1 MKNKYVAIGGFAF
14 TEESDMKKLSNYA
27 RKGWILDSIV
37 GGFFYKLRKGT
48 PQNIIYTL
56 DYQDNVDEEYF
67 SIFKEAGWDL
77 VVSIGNKMNIFSA
90 PAGTKPIY
98 SDVDTEIEKYKI
110 MKEQTKRGTVYS
122 LIIGILLIVS
132 MIISLITVKSIFLIL
147 VGLLIIDVI
156 IFIFNFMPYLAY
168 KDKVNQLKEENGK
181 MRNSTLANKIL
192 WKIYMFAGILYI
204 VPSVWK
210 LIKGDSPW
218 FILTC
223 IGILCIIVSLIKY
236 KEYKKYL

>member
-90 PAGTKPIY
+90 PVGTKPIY
-98 SDVDTEIEKYKI
+98 SDMDTEMEKYKI

-122 LIIGILLIVS
+122 LLIGVILVISMIVS
-132 MIISLITVKSIFLIL
+132 VIAVKSIFLIL
-147 VGLLIIDVI
+147 LGLFIIDI
-156 IFIFNFMPYLAY
+156 IVFIFNFMPYLAY
-168 KDKVNQLKEENGK
+168 NDRVKQVGKINNG
-181 MRNSTLANKIL
+181 NKKL
-192 WKIYMFAGILYI
+192 WKISMFAGALFIIAGVLN
-204 VPSVWK
+204 
-210 LIKGDSPW
+210 LIKKDY
-218 FILTC
+218 L
-223 IGILCIIVSLIKY
+223 SLIYISLGIFFIISSFKEY

>member
-122 LIIGILLIVS
+122 LLIGVILVISMIVS
-132 MIISLITVKSIFLIL
+132 VIAVKSIFLIL
-147 VGLLIIDVI
+147 LGLFIIDI
-156 IFIFNFMPYLAY
+156 IVFIFNFMPYLAY
-168 KDKVNQLKEENGK
+168 NDRVKQVGKINNG
-181 MRNSTLANKIL
+181 NKKL
-192 WKIYMFAGILYI
+192 WKISMFAGALFIIAGVLN
-204 VPSVWK
+204 
-210 LIKGDSPW
+210 LIKKDY
-218 FILTC
+218 L
-223 IGILCIIVSLIKY
+223 SLIYISLGIFFIISSFKEY

>member
-56 DYQDNVDEEYF
+56 DYQDSADEEYF

-90 PAGTKPIY
+90 PVGTKPIY
-98 SDVDTEIEKYKI
+98 SDMDTEMEKYKI

-122 LIIGILLIVS
+122 LLIGVILVISMIVS
-132 MIISLITVKSIFLIL
+132 VIAVKSIFLIL
-147 VGLLIIDVI
+147 LGLFIIDI
-156 IFIFNFMPYLAY
+156 IVFIFNFMPYLAY
-168 KDKVNQLKEENGK
+168 NDRVKQVGKINNG
-181 MRNSTLANKIL
+181 NKKL
-192 WKIYMFAGILYI
+192 WKISMFAGALFIIAGVLN
-204 VPSVWK
+204 
-210 LIKGDSPW
+210 LIKKDY
-218 FILTC
+218 L
-223 IGILCIIVSLIKY
+223 SLIYISLGIFFIISSFKEY

>member
-67 SIFKEAGWDL
+67 SIFKEEGWDL
-77 VVSIGNKMNIFSA
+77 VISIGNRMNIFSA
-90 PAGTKPIY
+90 PVGTKPIY
-98 SDVDTEIEKYKI
+98 SDMDTEMEKYKI

-122 LIIGILLIVS
+122 LLIGVILVISLIVS
-132 MIISLITVKSIFLIL
+132 VIAVKSIFLIL
-147 VGLLIIDVI
+147 LGLFIIDI
-156 IFIFNFMPYLAY
+156 IVFIFNFMPYLAY
-168 KDKVNQLKEENGK
+168 NDRVKQVGKINNG
-181 MRNSTLANKIL
+181 NKKL
-192 WKIYMFAGILYI
+192 WKISMFAGALFIIAGVLN
-204 VPSVWK
+204 
-210 LIKGDSPW
+210 LIKKDY
-218 FILTC
+218 L
-223 IGILCIIVSLIKY
+223 SLIYISLGIFFIISSFKEY

>member
-90 PAGTKPIY
+90 PVGTKPIY
-98 SDVDTEIEKYKI
+98 SDMDTEMEKYKI
-110 MKEQTKRGTVYS
+110 MKEQTKRCTVYS
-122 LIIGILLIVS
+122 LLIGVILVISMIVS
-132 MIISLITVKSIFLIL
+132 VIAVKSIFLIL
-147 VGLLIIDVI
+147 LGLFIIDI
-156 IFIFNFMPYLAY
+156 IVFIFNFMPYLAY
-168 KDKVNQLKEENGK
+168 NDRVKQVGKINNG
-181 MRNSTLANKIL
+181 NKKL
-192 WKIYMFAGILYI
+192 WKISMFAGALFIIAGVLN
-204 VPSVWK
+204 
-210 LIKGDSPW
+210 LIKKDY
-218 FILTC
+218 L
-223 IGILCIIVSLIKY
+223 SLIYISLGIFFIISSFKEY

>member
-27 RKGWILDSIV
+27 REGWILDSIV

-90 PAGTKPIY
+90 PVGTKPIY
-98 SDVDTEIEKYKI
+98 SDMDTEIEKYKI

-122 LIIGILLIVS
+122 LLIGVILVISMIVS
-132 MIISLITVKSIFLIL
+132 VIAVKSIFLIL
-147 VGLLIIDVI
+147 LGLFIIDI
-156 IFIFNFMPYLAY
+156 IVFIFNFMTYVAY
-168 KDKVNQLKEENGK
+168 NDKVKQLKKG
-181 MRNSTLANKIL
+181 RNSTLDNKNL
-192 WKIYMFAGILYI
+192 WKIYMFAGVLYI
-204 VPSVWK
+204 IPNVWD
-210 LIKGDSPW
+210 LIEGDSPSLI
-218 FILTC
+218 FTTL
-223 IGILCIIVSLIKY
+223 GILCIILSLIKY

>member
-27 RKGWILDSIV
+27 REGWILDSIV

-90 PAGTKPIY
+90 PVGTKPIY
-98 SDVDTEIEKYKI
+98 SDMDTEIEKYKI

-122 LIIGILLIVS
+122 LLIGVILVISMIVS
-132 MIISLITVKSIFLIL
+132 VIAVKSIFLIL
-147 VGLLIIDVI
+147 LGLFIIDI
-156 IFIFNFMPYLAY
+156 IVFIFNFMTYVAY
-168 KDKVNQLKEENGK
+168 NDKVKQLKKG
-181 MRNSTLANKIL
+181 RNSTLDNKNL
-192 WKIYMFAGILYI
+192 WKIYMFAGALYI
-204 VPSVWK
+204 IPNVWD
-210 LIKGDSPW
+210 LIEGDSPSLI
-218 FILTC
+218 FTTL
-223 IGILCIIVSLIKY
+223 GILCIILSLIKY

>member
-67 SIFKEAGWDL
+67 SIFKEAGWEL

-90 PAGTKPIY
+90 PVGTKPIY
-98 SDVDTEIEKYKI
+98 SDMDTEMEKYKI

-122 LIIGILLIVS
+122 LLIGVILVISMIVS
-132 MIISLITVKSIFLIL
+132 VIAVKSIFLIL
-147 VGLLIIDVI
+147 LGLFIIDI
-156 IFIFNFMPYLAY
+156 IVFIFNFMPYLAY
-168 KDKVNQLKEENGK
+168 NDRVKQVGKINNG
-181 MRNSTLANKIL
+181 NKKL
-192 WKIYMFAGILYI
+192 WKISMFAGALFIIAGVLN
-204 VPSVWK
+204 
-210 LIKGDSPW
+210 LIKKDY
-218 FILTC
+218 L
-223 IGILCIIVSLIKY
+223 SLIYISLGIFFIISSFKEY

>member
-56 DYQDNVDEEYF
+56 DYQENVDEEYF

-90 PAGTKPIY
+90 PVGTKPIY
-98 SDVDTEIEKYKI
+98 SDMDTEMEKYKI

-122 LIIGILLIVS
+122 LLIGVILVISMIVS
-132 MIISLITVKSIFLIL
+132 VIAVKSIFLIL
-147 VGLLIIDVI
+147 LGLFIIDI
-156 IFIFNFMPYLAY
+156 IVFIFNFMPYLAY
-168 KDKVNQLKEENGK
+168 NDRVKQVGKINNG
-181 MRNSTLANKIL
+181 NKKL
-192 WKIYMFAGILYI
+192 WKISMFAGALFIIAGVLN
-204 VPSVWK
+204 
-210 LIKGDSPW
+210 LIKKDY
-218 FILTC
+218 L
-223 IGILCIIVSLIKY
+223 SLIYISLGIFFIISSFKEY

>member
-27 RKGWILDSIV
+27 REGWILDSIV

-67 SIFKEAGWDL
+67 SIFKEAGWNL

-90 PAGTKPIY
+90 PVGTKPIY
-98 SDVDTEIEKYKI
+98 SDMDTEMEKYKI

-122 LIIGILLIVS
+122 LLIGVILVISMIVS
-132 MIISLITVKSIFLIL
+132 VIAVKSIFLIL
-147 VGLLIIDVI
+147 LGLFIIDI
-156 IFIFNFMPYLAY
+156 IVFIFNFMPYLAY
-168 KDKVNQLKEENGK
+168 NDRVKQLGKINNG
-181 MRNSTLANKIL
+181 NKNL
-192 WKIYMFAGILYI
+192 WKISMFAGALFIIAGVLN
-204 VPSVWK
+204 
-210 LIKGDSPW
+210 LIKKDY
-218 FILTC
+218 L
-223 IGILCIIVSLIKY
+223 SLIYISLGIFFIISSFKEY

>member
-27 RKGWILDSIV
+27 RKGWILDYIV

-67 SIFKEAGWDL
+67 SIFKEAGWEL

-90 PAGTKPIY
+90 PVGTKPIY
-98 SDVDTEIEKYKI
+98 SDMDTEMEKYKI

-122 LIIGILLIVS
+122 LLIGVILVISMIVS
-132 MIISLITVKSIFLIL
+132 VIAVKSIFLIL
-147 VGLLIIDVI
+147 LGLFIIDI
-156 IFIFNFMPYLAY
+156 IVFIFNFMPYLAY
-168 KDKVNQLKEENGK
+168 NDRVKQVGKINNG
-181 MRNSTLANKIL
+181 NKKL
-192 WKIYMFAGILYI
+192 WKISMFAGALFIIAGVLN
-204 VPSVWK
+204 
-210 LIKGDSPW
+210 LIKKDY
-218 FILTC
+218 L
-223 IGILCIIVSLIKY
+223 SLIYISLGIFFIISSFKEY

>member
-77 VVSIGNKMNIFSA
+77 AVSIGGKINIFSA
-90 PAGTKPIY
+90 PVGTKPIY
-98 SDVDTEIEKYKI
+98 SDMDTEMEKYKI

-122 LIIGILLIVS
+122 LLIGVILVISMIVS
-132 MIISLITVKSIFLIL
+132 VIAVKSIFLIL
-147 VGLLIIDVI
+147 LGLFIIDI
-156 IFIFNFMPYLAY
+156 IVFIFNFMPYLAY
-168 KDKVNQLKEENGK
+168 NDRVKQVGKINNG
-181 MRNSTLANKIL
+181 NKKL
-192 WKIYMFAGILYI
+192 WKISMFAGALFIIAGVLN
-204 VPSVWK
+204 
-210 LIKGDSPW
+210 LIKKDY
-218 FILTC
+218 L
-223 IGILCIIVSLIKY
+223 SLIYISLGIFFIISSFKEY